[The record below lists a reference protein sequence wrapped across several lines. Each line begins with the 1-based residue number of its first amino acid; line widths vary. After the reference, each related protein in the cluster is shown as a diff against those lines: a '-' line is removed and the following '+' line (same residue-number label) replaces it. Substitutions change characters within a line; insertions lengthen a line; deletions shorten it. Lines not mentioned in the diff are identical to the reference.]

1 MQIFYA
7 NWHKVAPDGNAHS
20 QSESLGTM
28 TQYLYRRNLKK
39 PLVVPIRSGSDL
51 EGESAK
57 PYFGRLDA
65 TDRGYLECP
74 GDRRHT

>member
-1 MQIFYA
+1 
-7 NWHKVAPDGNAHS
+7 
-20 QSESLGTM
+20 M

-39 PLVVPIRSGSDL
+39 PLMVPIRSGSDL